1 MKKIVFITGPV
12 RSGKSNFA
20 VKLAK
25 KWGKKVIFLATCRPA
40 DNEMRK
46 RIKKHKKSRPGEWKV
61 IEENIDISPVIKNT
75 GKDKLVIIDC
85 ITLWLSNLLLSGLK
99 EKKIT
104 KKINEFLLM
113 LKKTKSSIVIVSNEV
128 GWGIVP
134 DNELSRIFRDII
146 GIAHQKI
153 SEVSHE
159 VYLLVSGIALKI
171 KG

>member
-1 MKKIVFITGPV
+1 MKKIVFITGSV
-12 RSGKSNFA
+12 RSGKSDFA

-25 KWGKKVIFLATCRPA
+25 QWGKDVIFLATCKPA

-46 RIKKHKKSRPGEWKV
+46 RVKKHKKSRPGEWKV
-61 IEENIDISPVIKNT
+61 IEENIDISSVIKNT
-75 GKDKLVIIDC
+75 KKDKLVIIDC
-85 ITLWLSNLLLSGLK
+85 ITLWVSSLLLSGLK
-99 EKKIT
+99 EKKIIE
-104 KKINEFLLM
+104 KINEFTDT
-113 LKKTKSSIVIVSNEV
+113 LKKTKLPLVIVSNEV

-134 DNELSRIFRDII
+134 DNEISRIFRDII

-153 SEVSHE
+153 SKVSQE